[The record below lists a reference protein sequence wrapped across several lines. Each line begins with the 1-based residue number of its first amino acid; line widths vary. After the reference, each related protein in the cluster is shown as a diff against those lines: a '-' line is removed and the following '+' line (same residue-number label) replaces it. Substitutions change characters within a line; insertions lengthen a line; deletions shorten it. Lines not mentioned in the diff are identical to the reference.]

1 MAKRFNF
8 GEIKLTAGED
18 TSPAIPDPETPFRIA
33 LIGDFSG
40 RINRGVCEP
49 KSIANRRE
57 ILVDRDN
64 FDEALAQLG
73 AEIQLPLGKS
83 GMSRLRFAEL
93 DDFHPDR
100 IFERAAIFQRLR
112 EVRTRLKD
120 PATFAEAAEE
130 LGLVYNQKATS
141 KPSEPEP
148 SRPPAASVSRLA
160 SGSLLDEMI
169 EQTEA
174 LASANRPRRTDELQE
189 FVRRMTEPHL
199 VAAADPRQ
207 AEAIALIDRAT
218 SVQMRALL
226 HTPDFQAL
234 EAAWRAVFLLVRRI
248 ETSSQ
253 LKLYLIDISKPELAN
268 DLASAPDLRA
278 TGAYRLL
285 VEKSVGTPGAEPWA
299 VIAGNYTFG
308 AGREDAELLA
318 RLAKVATAAGA
329 ALVAGASPRV
339 LGLESFATTPEAR
352 DWRGLHN
359 ADAAEVWTALRALP
373 EAKSVGL
380 ALPRFLLRLPY
391 GRETAPVEAFDFE
404 EMPDGPSHEDYLWGN
419 PAFACA
425 LLLAQSFAEYGWE
438 MGSNLISEIDGL
450 PLHAYEYN
458 GESGLQP
465 CAEALMT
472 EDLAERILEN
482 GLMPLASLKGRD
494 AVRLVRFQSVAEP
507 LSRLIGRW
515 S

>member
-1 MAKRFNF
+1 
-8 GEIKLTAGED
+8 
-18 TSPAIPDPETPFRIA
+18 
-33 LIGDFSG
+33 
-40 RINRGVCEP
+40 
-49 KSIANRRE
+49 
-57 ILVDRDN
+57 
-64 FDEALAQLG
+64 
-73 AEIQLPLGKS
+73 
-83 GMSRLRFAEL
+83 
-93 DDFHPDR
+93 
-100 IFERAAIFQRLR
+100 
-112 EVRTRLKD
+112 
-120 PATFAEAAEE
+120 
-130 LGLVYNQKATS
+130 
-141 KPSEPEP
+141 
-148 SRPPAASVSRLA
+148 
-160 SGSLLDEMI
+160 
-169 EQTEA
+169 
-174 LASANRPRRTDELQE
+174 
-189 FVRRMTEPHL
+189 
-199 VAAADPRQ
+199 
-207 AEAIALIDRAT
+207 
-218 SVQMRALL
+218 
-226 HTPDFQAL
+226 
-234 EAAWRAVFLLVRRI
+234 
-248 ETSSQ
+248 
-253 LKLYLIDISKPELAN
+253 
-268 DLASAPDLRA
+268 
-278 TGAYRLL
+278 
-285 VEKSVGTPGAEPWA
+285 